1 MALLKRR
8 ADLTN
13 EFYER
18 VRTEKK
24 QVPET
29 EERLRETV
37 TKLKKTVSDQT
48 TEIVGLCQRVTLLN
62 LASTVLVREREK
74 GTSPAPE
81 PPTPWTTSSRSGRP
95 LLGPDRF

>member
-1 MALLKRR
+1 MALLKRQ

-18 VRTEKK
+18 VRTETK

-29 EERLRETV
+29 EERLQETV

-81 PPTPWTTSSRSGRP
+81 PPDALDNVIPVRAPTT
-95 LLGPDRF
+95 